1 MSTKTFWVD
10 FQTLWTSK
18 FLSKMPQDC
27 CEQFWAKAKM
37 TMMCYFQQWAIELTM
52 QQLDFFSSHFP
63 RKRTPHALFSNS
75 SSHQKSSRRV
85 SSGAVGIALA
95 AQSPVLSPLAV
106 AAAQRQFWCA
116 LCRFCSFS
124 WDTLECRTSEGL
136 LILYFI
142 GKVRNKCFYWG
153 LRRSN
158 HGPRVER
165 FTYDF
170 FSFGLPI

>member
-1 MSTKTFWVD
+1 MFENHPKDLHWISTFPRQKICPMSTKTFLID

-85 SSGAVGIALA
+85 STGAVCWYRNSGAVAGSF
-95 AQSPVLSPLAV
+95 SPCLPLPPPCSGSSDVLSADFAV
-106 AAAQRQFWCA
+106 FH
-116 LCRFCSFS
+116 
-124 WDTLECRTSEGL
+124 E
-136 LILYFI
+136 
-142 GKVRNKCFYWG
+142 
-153 LRRSN
+153 
-158 HGPRVER
+158 
-165 FTYDF
+165 TY
-170 FSFGLPI
+170 SSAGHQKGGQSYI